1 MPPTNNNYNYALTTT
16 MMTKHFC
23 ISMIFAAIAG
33 GAAFA
38 QEPELNKE
46 ITVDKDF
53 VPVEQ
58 KATKSNILPEVYNPQ
73 VSKGAGKIGYSDWA
87 VPVEVPATAATLP
100 PYGYGTTHNATDNRG
115 YFEFGIGTCLNMLGS
130 AGYRVVDL
138 DGTKMSIWL
147 QHNSTWTGENKSA
160 NSPFAIDQHWND
172 NVIGVDFMHRFGK
185 GDLSVNAFY
194 HYDNFNYFGRMTDWW
209 PATDSTQSINEFR
222 IDVGWTGP
230 FKEKEGLNYSF
241 HAIYN
246 YFGFSKD
253 VFDPVQG
260 NSENHLRLSLN
271 GDYASSEVSHVG
283 VDLDFDFVNY
293 NIHHYMTGALGDS
306 SSVGHEN
313 LGVLS
318 VMPYYA
324 YRSNRM
330 SFKLGVNLDVS
341 FNDGAVFRFAPHAE
355 FRYDLLRGLQFY
367 AEADGGKQVN
377 TLSRMFSTNRYMSPR
392 TLPVNSYIP
401 VDVVGGFKVGPFGGF
416 NATIYGGWS
425 KVVDAMMP
433 TLVETLDPANAAN
446 PVNTYNR
453 SISQYA
459 VHDMKGWRVGGEL
472 AYAFRTIADASV
484 SLTYSPQEENKGYIL
499 GDDRAELV
507 LDTKVAFRP
516 IKDLSIM
523 VGYQYRSGR
532 SLIYTSNSGQWLKQD
547 LQDVNFLMLGANYR
561 LNDIVGFFLEF
572 DNILNKRWDTHYGM
586 GTQPIGIIGGVS
598 LLF

>member
-1 MPPTNNNYNYALTTT
+1 MKRY
-16 MMTKHFC
+16 C
-23 ISMIFAAIAG
+23 ILMIV
-33 GAAFA
+33 AAFA
-38 QEPELNKE
+38 CGVAVAQEQELNKE
-46 ITVDKDF
+46 ITVDRDF

-58 KATKSNILPEVYNPQ
+58 KATKANLLPEVYSPQ
-73 VSKGAGKIGYSDWA
+73 SISKNGKIGYSDWA
-87 VPVEVPATAATLP
+87 VPAEVPATAVTLS
-100 PYGYGTTHNATDNRG
+100 PYGYGDSADFSANRG

-130 AGYRVVDL
+130 AGYRLIDFK
-138 DGTKMSIWL
+138 DTKMSIWL
-147 QHNSTWTGENKSA
+147 QHNSTWTGKNKSA
-160 NSPFAIDQHWND
+160 NSLYAIDQHWND
-172 NVIGVDFMHRFGK
+172 NVLGIDFKHRFNK

-194 HYDNFNYFGRMTDWW
+194 HYDNFNYFGRMTNYW

-230 FKEKEGLNYSF
+230 FRESEGLNYSF

-246 YFGFSKD
+246 YFGFSND

-260 NSENHLRLSLN
+260 NSENRLKLTLN

-283 VDLDFDFVNY
+283 VDLGFDFINH
-293 NIHHYMTGALGDS
+293 NIHHYHAINDS

-313 LGVLS
+313 LGVFS

-367 AEADGGKQVN
+367 AEASGGKEIN
-377 TLSRMFSTNRYMSPR
+377 TLSRLFATNRYISPR
-392 TLPVNSYIP
+392 TIPVNSYIP

-416 NATIYGGWS
+416 NATVYGGWS

-433 TLVETLDPANAAN
+433 TLYDIPNPNDAAYAE
-446 PVNTYNR
+446 NTFNR

-459 VHDMKGWRVGGEL
+459 VFDMKGWRVGAEL
-472 AYAFRTIADASV
+472 AYSFRTVADASL
-484 SLTYSPQEENKGYIL
+484 SLTYSPQKEDKGCIM

-507 LDTKVAFRP
+507 LDTKVVVRP
-516 IKDLSIM
+516 IKDLSVT

-532 SLIYTSNSGQWLKQD
+532 SLIYTGGLGQWLEQD
-547 LQDVNFLMLGANYR
+547 LQDVNYLMLGANYR
-561 LNDIVGFFLEF
+561 LNDIVGFFMEF
-572 DNILNKRWDTHYGM
+572 DNILNKRWDVHYGM
-586 GTQPIGIIGGVS
+586 GTQPIGILGGVS

>member
-1 MPPTNNNYNYALTTT
+1 MKPFLAIVKLTFRHALRSHVFQLLLALLVLAVVFIPGTVGAGTAADFIRISLFYSLGTLTFILSLSSMWLGCYA
-16 MMTKHFC
+16 MTHDVESYQLHLVVTKPVSRVTVWMGKW
-23 ISMIFAAIAG
+23 IGVTLVNLLLLLLAAAAI
-33 GAAFA
+33 
-38 QEPELNKE
+38 
-46 ITVDKDF
+46 
-53 VPVEQ
+53 
-58 KATKSNILPEVYNPQ
+58 
-73 VSKGAGKIGYSDWA
+73 
-87 VPVEVPATAATLP
+87 
-100 PYGYGTTHNATDNRG
+100 YGIVLY
-115 YFEFGIGTCLNMLGS
+115 
-130 AGYRVVDL
+130 
-138 DGTKMSIWL
+138 
-147 QHNSTWTGENKSA
+147 
-160 NSPFAIDQHWND
+160 
-172 NVIGVDFMHRFGK
+172 RFGK

-433 TLVETLDPANAAN
+433 TLVETPDPANAAN